1 MIRSII
7 RGGICAI
14 AALSIGAST
23 QTLAIGDFVRQTF
36 AHGVPFDEV
45 ARYPATDVQP
55 QLIAMLASTSD
66 RTAWPNV
73 ATVLGM
79 IGDARVA
86 ASLIDFVQRGDGA
99 VDVTEY
105 NAKTNALFGLGYL
118 LNRTRDQQVLV
129 YLTAGLQPATWND
142 RVRWRSPFSE
152 SGDRRNLQLTLTAIR
167 ALGISGTE
175 EAAAALGRVQTLD
188 TAALDALSRRVMSA
202 TIKDALRANQQ
213 VRATGLPRYLSRS
226 R

>member
-45 ARYPATDVQP
+45 AGYPATDVQP

-129 YLTAGLQPATWND
+129 YLTAG
-142 RVRWRSPFSE
+142 RSPFSE